1 MKPAPF
7 AYADPGSIDEVL
19 ELLAEHGDDAVV
31 LAGGQSLVPDLNFR
45 RIRPRLV
52 IDLRRVAGLSG
63 VSVDG
68 DAVVAGAG
76 CGVLDLAAAHPA
88 SGVAEAVSC
97 IGHPQIRCRST
108 VGGTVALA
116 EPAAELPAVVLGL
129 DGVVTVRS
137 TTGEREL
144 SASEWFVGRR
154 QSARR
159 TDELVTEV
167 RLAVPTGVSG
177 WAEVSRRPNDLP
189 IVGLFAARC
198 ADGWRVALAGVAET
212 PVRSTACEA
221 ALDAN
226 PGDVDAAVAAM
237 VAELDPP
244 SDVLASAAHRRSIAA
259 SLLRRVLELDVT
271 EAVA

>member
-52 IDLRRVAGLSG
+52 IDLRRVTGLSG
-63 VSVDG
+63 VTLAG

-116 EPAAELPAVVLGL
+116 
-129 DGVVTVRS
+129 
-137 TTGEREL
+137 
-144 SASEWFVGRR
+144 
-154 QSARR
+154 
-159 TDELVTEV
+159 
-167 RLAVPTGVSG
+167 
-177 WAEVSRRPNDLP
+177 
-189 IVGLFAARC
+189 
-198 ADGWRVALAGVAET
+198 
-212 PVRSTACEA
+212 
-221 ALDAN
+221 
-226 PGDVDAAVAAM
+226 
-237 VAELDPP
+237 
-244 SDVLASAAHRRSIAA
+244 
-259 SLLRRVLELDVT
+259 
-271 EAVA
+271 

>member
-52 IDLRRVAGLSG
+52 IDLRRVTGLSR